1 MKDKKNLIV
10 DYLYDELPESE
21 KHLVEKIIARD
32 NECNQYY
39 KEMSD
44 LKTELKESVYNSVS
58 DERLEIARAKLL
70 NSLPQIKR
78 NENSSIYF
86 RTGREIL
93 KYVAVAL
100 ATFGGVNYY
109 HNTNSVSNLTD
120 KEQIVGIPMTQNNG
134 LMQQSAAFEA
144 GGDKNYKVS
153 NLDISR
159 EGDELVM
166 AFDVSASKVIRGT
179 KDDPTVI
186 YTLDQLMKSS
196 SDPAVKL
203 RTLKYVE
210 KARDPKLQ
218 KSLLALIKDD
228 KDLSIRRKA
237 LKIIGKGKI
246 DDDVKNTLLELIAKD
261 KDQVMRIEALNI
273 LENYDEAAGQ
283 AAVKNL
289 GGDDNEL
296 LRFKSN
302 QSRQ

>member
-10 DYLYDELPESE
+10 DYLYDELPASE

-32 NECNQYY
+32 DECNEFY

-44 LKTELKESVYNSVS
+44 LKTELQESVYNSVS
-58 DERLEIARAKLL
+58 DERLSIARAKLL
-70 NSLPQIKR
+70 NSLPQVKR
-78 NENSSIYF
+78 SANSGIF
-86 RTGREIL
+86 MRAGKDIF

-109 HNTNSVSNLTD
+109 HNTHNTGSQNA
-120 KEQIVGIPMTQNNG
+120 KEEIVGIPMTQNNG
-134 LMQQSAAFEA
+134 LMQSAAFE
-144 GGDKNYKVS
+144 GGNDNNYKVS

-218 KSLLALIKDD
+218 KGLLALIKDD
-228 KDLSIRRKA
+228 KDISIRRKA

-273 LENYDEAAGQ
+273 LENYDEAAGL

-289 GGDDNEL
+289 GDDDNEL
-296 LRFKSN
+296 LRFKSD

>member
-32 NECNQYY
+32 GECNEFY

-58 DERLEIARAKLL
+58 DERLEIARAKLF

-78 NENSSIYF
+78 SANSGIF
-86 RTGREIL
+86 MRTGKEIL

-109 HNTNSVSNLTD
+109 HNTNNTGSQNA
-120 KEQIVGIPMTQNNG
+120 KEEIVGIPMTQNNG
-134 LMQQSAAFEA
+134 LMQSAAFE
-144 GGDKNYKVS
+144 GGNDNNYKVS

-179 KDDPTVI
+179 KDDPAVI

-218 KSLLALIKDD
+218 KGLLALIKDD
-228 KDLSIRRKA
+228 KDISIRRKA
-237 LKIIGKGKI
+237 LKIIGNGKI

-283 AAVKNL
+283 AAVKDL
-289 GGDDNEL
+289 GDDDNEL
-296 LRFKSN
+296 LRFKSDL
-302 QSRQ
+302 SRQ